1 MRPSI
6 LPSPPEG
13 SELARWVAEGFRREP
28 THSNIVYFGSP
39 DERFVLVVQVDD
51 PVQGY
56 LVELHLEDVDDKDAP
71 PLGRTIV
78 DDRELA
84 IDVAAQMAA
93 AADDLEALAD
103 RPTLGPETVYREDA
117 DRETVAAPEEWE
129 DDDAWQEALEEAFE
143 NAEIPRS
150 KGTLTTKTIDG
161 REYYY
166 LQWREG
172 DRVKSQYVAPVSP
185 AS

>member
-1 MRPSI
+1 M
-6 LPSPPEG
+6 
-13 SELARWVAEGFRREP
+13 
-28 THSNIVYFGSP
+28 YFGSP

-56 LVELHLEDVDDKDAP
+56 FVELHLEATDDDDTP

-93 AADDLEALAD
+93 AADDLEVLAD
-103 RPTLGPETVYREDA
+103 RPALGPETVYRDDV
-117 DRETVAAPEEWE
+117 DREVVEAPEGWE
-129 DDDAWQEALEEAFE
+129 DEDAWQEALEDAFE
-143 NAEIPRS
+143 QAEIPRS
-150 KGTLTTKTIDG
+150 KGTLTAKTIDG
-161 REYYY
+161 REYFY

-172 DRVKSQYVAPVSP
+172 DRVTSQYVAPVSP